1 MNRLTFLQPK
11 GIAIFLVMVI
21 ASLGLALGVSTFVN
35 AATAPGL
42 GTAES
47 FAVLGASTVT
57 NTGSSII
64 NGDLGVSPGTAVT
77 GFPPGLVVPPGAIHA
92 ADAVSLQAQ
101 TDVTVA
107 YNTLAGQPCDVNLT
121 GVDLGGLT
129 LTPGVYCFDSSAQL
143 TGKLTLNALGDPYSV
158 FIFQIGSTLT
168 TASGS
173 SVVVINAD
181 KLCNAFWKVGS
192 SATLGTTTDFK
203 GNILALTSISMT
215 TDANLVGRALARNGA
230 VTLDSNTITIPICAD
245 LGLPTVPPATQIPV
259 AATLTAIASIP
270 TMTYDPPMQTAIAVT
285 QTSVAAKNAVFAPT
299 LTAQAA
305 TIMPTQTAIAA
316 TQTSVAAT
324 NIVIAPTLTA
334 QAATRTPTPTATK
347 TPAILPDSG
356 FPMGKVS
363 ASNGHRQSVSARTG
377 DVTLSVDR
385 LGLNLAVVNVPQENG
400 AWDVS
405 WLSDEQ
411 AGHMEGSAFPT
422 LRGNS
427 VITAHVWNAYNEPG
441 PFHDLKNLRY
451 NDKIQIEAF
460 GHVYTYRVRN
470 NFLIEPDDLKSP
482 FVKKSGTWVT
492 LMTCEDF
499 DARTDT
505 YASRRLVRAVL
516 VKID

>member
-1 MNRLTFLQPK
+1 MKRLTFLRPK

-64 NGDLGVSPGTAVT
+64 NGDLGVSPGKAVT
-77 GFPPGLVVPPGAIHA
+77 GFPPGLVVPPGVIHA

-101 TDVTVA
+101 TDVTTA
-107 YNTLAGQPCDVNLT
+107 YNTLAGQPCDVDLT

-129 LTPGVYCFDSSAQL
+129 LTPGVYCFSSSAQL

-215 TDANLVGRALARNGA
+215 TNANLVGRALARNGA
-230 VTLDSNTITIPICAD
+230 VTLDSNTIT
-245 LGLPTVPPATQIPV
+245 LPTCG
-259 AATLTAIASIP
+259 TLTPPDLPPTTP
-270 TMTYDPPMQTAIAVT
+270 TMTYAAPMQTAIAVT
-285 QTSVAAKNAVFAPT
+285 QTSVAATNAFVRPT
-299 LTAQAA
+299 LTAQASIVA
-305 TIMPTQTAIAA
+305 LTQ
-316 TQTSVAAT
+316 
-324 NIVIAPTLTA
+324 TA
-334 QAATRTPTPTATK
+334 QAATLAPTNTTAPTATK
-347 TPAILPDSG
+347 TPAVLPESG

-363 ASNGHRQSVSARTG
+363 FASGQRRSVAARTG

-427 VITAHVWNAYNEPG
+427 VITAHVWNANNEPG

-451 NDKIQIEAF
+451 NDEIQIEAF
-460 GHVYTYRVRN
+460 GHVYTYSVRN

-499 DARTDT
+499 NTRTDT